1 MPRSRNCGAAAG
13 ETSAAERVRP
23 RSGRAGLMCLCLLA
37 LTATAGL
44 GRGADA
50 PADAPKSKLLDA
62 TDLGKNKEPIVVT
75 SDRLDYDYRGNVVV
89 YKGAVQATQGK
100 LKITSETLTVTFV
113 EDKEKEKKNGQAP
126 AEGGLALGA
135 GSAKLKEIVAEGKVR
150 IEDGTRWATGG
161 RAVFDQAN
169 RTLVLSETPV
179 LHDGANEVLGDRV
192 IVYLD
197 EDRSV
202 VEGGRKRVKAVL
214 YPDREDKKAEGAAP
228 PKNAGQSTAEAKQ

>member
-1 MPRSRNCGAAAG
+1 M
-13 ETSAAERVRP
+13 
-23 RSGRAGLMCLCLLA
+23 GLLLLA

-50 PADAPKSKLLDA
+50 PADAPKSKFLDA
-62 TDLGKNKEPIVVT
+62 TELGRSKEPIVVT
-75 SDRLDYDYRGNVVV
+75 SDRLEYDYRGNVVV
-89 YKGAVQATQGK
+89 YQGAVQATQGT
-100 LKITSETLTVTFV
+100 LKITSDTLTVTFA
-113 EDKEKEKKNGQAP
+113 EGKEKEQKNGQAAP
-126 AEGGLALGA
+126 SQGGLALGA
-135 GSAKLKEIVAEGKVR
+135 GSARLREIVAAGRVR

-161 RAVFDQAN
+161 RAVFDQSN

-179 LHDGANEVLGDRV
+179 LHDGANEVAGDRV

-214 YPDREDKKAEGAAP
+214 YPDREDRKAEGAEP
-228 PKNAGQSTAEAKQ
+228 RKRSDAGRQATAEAKP

>member
-1 MPRSRNCGAAAG
+1 MS
-13 ETSAAERVRP
+13 
-23 RSGRAGLMCLCLLA
+23 LCLLA
-37 LTATAGL
+37 VTASAGL

-50 PADAPKSKLLDA
+50 PAEAPKSKFLDS
-62 TDLGKNKEPIVVT
+62 TDIGKSKEPIVVT
-75 SDRLDYDYRGNVVV
+75 SDRLEYDYRGNVVV

-100 LKITSETLTVTFV
+100 LKITSDTLTVTFA
-113 EDKEKEKKNGQAP
+113 EDKDKDKEKKSGQAP

-135 GSAKLKEIVAEGKVR
+135 GSAQLKEIVAAGKVR

-169 RTLVLSETPV
+169 RILVLSETPV
-179 LHDGANEVLGDRV
+179 LHDGANEVAGDRV
-192 IVYLD
+192 IVFLD

-214 YPDREDKKAEGAAP
+214 YPDREEKAGEQPQKKKSAA
-228 PKNAGQSTAEAKQ
+228 ADGQTTAEVAR

>member
-1 MPRSRNCGAAAG
+1 MPRPVELVVAAVL
-13 ETSAAERVRP
+13 AATPV
-23 RSGRAGLMCLCLLA
+23 
-37 LTATAGL
+37 L

-50 PADAPKSKLLDA
+50 PADAPKSKFLDA
-62 TDLGKNKEPIVVT
+62 TDIGKSKEPIVVT
-75 SDRLDYDYRGNVVV
+75 SDRLEYDYRGNVVV
-89 YKGAVQATQGK
+89 YKGGVQATQGK
-100 LKITSETLTVTFV
+100 LKITSDTLTVTFA

-161 RAVFDQAN
+161 RAIFDQAN

-214 YPDREDKKAEGAAP
+214 YPDREDKKAEGAAT